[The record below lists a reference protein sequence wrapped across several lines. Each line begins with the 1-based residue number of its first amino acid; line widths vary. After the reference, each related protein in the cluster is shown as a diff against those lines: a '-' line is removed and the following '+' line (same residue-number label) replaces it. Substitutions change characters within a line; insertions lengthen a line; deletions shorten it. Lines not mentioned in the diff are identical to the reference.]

1 MGSSHVLK
9 MAMFKVKR
17 SISTCWHPYLMK
29 IERDDINSKEINSSD
44 INSFFSFD
52 LEFNRYAVLLRG
64 MHHVDR

>member
-1 MGSSHVLK
+1 MESSHVLK

-29 IERDDINSKEINSSD
+29 IERDGLNSKEINSSG
-44 INSFFSFD
+44 INSFFLD
-52 LEFNRYAVLLRG
+52 LEFNRYVVLLRG